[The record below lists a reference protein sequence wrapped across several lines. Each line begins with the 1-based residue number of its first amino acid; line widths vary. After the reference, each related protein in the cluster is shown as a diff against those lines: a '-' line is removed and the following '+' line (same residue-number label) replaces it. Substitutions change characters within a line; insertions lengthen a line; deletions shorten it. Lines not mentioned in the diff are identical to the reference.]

1 MGERRD
7 PQYLLRRP
15 ADSGLGVMGGHHAA
29 SGAAA
34 WIAVAST
41 GPYALGWYPLDAT
54 GVLIGGM
61 ATAGTALVCDWDH
74 RSSTIAHSLPPLSNA
89 IAVGIENAS
98 GGHRQGTHSVLG
110 AAFFVLLAAMAGQIQ
125 LQTGSGVLSVGAGVL
140 CMFMINI
147 AAKALKL
154 FPKSGWITNW
164 VFALT
169 MAGLVTWFAPDQWTW
184 LPVSMLTGVVVHI
197 VGDLVTTGG
206 VPLLWPLV
214 IRPPKFL
221 RRLPVLKSFWRPNG
235 ALSIPLLGRAGS
247 RREWLV
253 LIPVSAYAMVGM
265 CLAALTLAGTHF
277 PAALA
282 LAGRLADSLPG
293 LP

>member
-1 MGERRD
+1 M
-7 PQYLLRRP
+7 
-15 ADSGLGVMGGHHAA
+15 MGGHHAA

-34 WIAVAST
+34 WVAIAST
-41 GPYALGWYPLDAT
+41 GPYTLGWYPLDAT
-54 GVLIGGM
+54 GILIGGM

-74 RSSTIAHSLPPLSNA
+74 RHSTVANSLPPLSNV
-89 IAVGIENAS
+89 IALGIENAS

-110 AAFFVLLAAMAGQIQ
+110 AAFFVLLATLAGQIQ
-125 LQTGSGVLSVGAGVL
+125 LQTDWGLLSVGAGLL

-154 FPKSGWITNW
+154 FPKAGFISNW
-164 VFALT
+164 LFALT

-197 VGDLVTTGG
+197 VGDMITTGG
-206 VPLLWPLV
+206 VPLLWPIV
-214 IRPPKFL
+214 IKPPRFL
-221 RRLPVLKSFWRPNG
+221 RKLPVLNDVWKANG
-235 ALSIPLLGRAGS
+235 AFSVPLLGRAGS
-247 RREWLV
+247 KREWLV

-265 CLAALTLAGTHF
+265 CVAAWALAKAHF

-282 LAGRLADSLPG
+282 LGSALVNSLFG
-293 LP
+293 AA

>member
-1 MGERRD
+1 M
-7 PQYLLRRP
+7 
-15 ADSGLGVMGGHHAA
+15 MGGHHAA

-34 WIAVAST
+34 WVAIAST
-41 GPYALGWYPLDAT
+41 GPYTLGWYPLDAT
-54 GVLIGGM
+54 GILIGGM

-74 RSSTIAHSLPPLSNA
+74 RHSTVANSLPPLSNV

-110 AAFFVLLAAMAGQIQ
+110 AAFFVLLATLAGQIQ
-125 LQTGSGVLSVGAGVL
+125 LQTDWGLLSVGAGLL

-154 FPKSGWITNW
+154 FPKAGFISNW
-164 VFALT
+164 LFALA

-197 VGDLVTTGG
+197 VGDMITTGG
-206 VPLLWPLV
+206 VPLLWPIV
-214 IRPPKFL
+214 IKPPKFL
-221 RRLPVLKSFWRPNG
+221 RKLPVLNDVWKANG
-235 ALSIPLLGRAGS
+235 AFSIPLLGRAGS
-247 RREWLV
+247 KREWLV

-265 CLAALTLAGTHF
+265 CVAAWALAKSHY

-282 LAGRLADSLPG
+282 FGSTLVSGLFGAG
-293 LP
+293 

>member
-1 MGERRD
+1 M
-7 PQYLLRRP
+7 
-15 ADSGLGVMGGHHAA
+15 MGGHHAA

-34 WIAVAST
+34 WVAISST
-41 GPYALGWYPLDAT
+41 GPYTLGWYPLDAT
-54 GVLIGGM
+54 GILIGGM

-74 RSSTIAHSLPPLSNA
+74 RHSTVANSLPPLSNV

-110 AAFFVLLAAMAGQIQ
+110 AAFFVLLATLAGQIQ
-125 LQTGSGVLSVGAGVL
+125 LQTDWGLLSVGAGLL

-154 FPKSGWITNW
+154 FPKAGFISNW
-164 VFALT
+164 LFALT

-197 VGDLVTTGG
+197 VGDMITTGG
-206 VPLLWPLV
+206 VPLLWPIV
-214 IRPPKFL
+214 IKPPRFL
-221 RRLPVLKSFWRPNG
+221 RKLPVLNDVWKANG
-235 ALSIPLLGRAGS
+235 AFSVPLLGRAGS
-247 RREWLV
+247 KREWLV

-265 CLAALTLAGTHF
+265 CVAAWALAKAHF

-282 LAGRLADSLPG
+282 LGSALVNSLFG
-293 LP
+293 AA

>member
-1 MGERRD
+1 
-7 PQYLLRRP
+7 
-15 ADSGLGVMGGHHAA
+15 MGGHHAA

-34 WIAVAST
+34 WVAVVST
-41 GPYALGWYPLDAT
+41 GQYAFGWYPLDAT

-89 IAVGIENAS
+89 IARGIENAS

-110 AAFFVLLAAMAGQIQ
+110 AAFFVVLAAMAGQIQ
-125 LQTGSGVLSVGAGVL
+125 LQTDWGLLSVGAGLL

-154 FPKSGWITNW
+154 FPKSGFISNWI
-164 VFALT
+164 FALA

-184 LPVSMLTGVVVHI
+184 LPVSMLIGVVVHI
-197 VGDLVTTGG
+197 VGDLITTGG

-214 IRPPKFL
+214 IKPPRVL
-221 RRLPVLKSFWRPNG
+221 RRLPLLKNVWRPNG
-235 ALSIPLLGRAGS
+235 ALSIPILGRAGS

-265 CLAALTLAGTHF
+265 SLAAWSLAGAHY

-282 LAGRLADSLPG
+282 LLGRLAGALPG
-293 LP
+293 MP

>member
-1 MGERRD
+1 
-7 PQYLLRRP
+7 
-15 ADSGLGVMGGHHAA
+15 MGGHHAA

-34 WIAVAST
+34 WVAVAAT
-41 GPYALGWYPLDAT
+41 GPYTLGWYPLDAT

-74 RSSTIAHSLPPLSNA
+74 RSSTVAHSLPPLSNM

-110 AAFFVLLAAMAGQIQ
+110 AAMFVLLAAAAAQVQ
-125 LQTGSGVLSVGAGVL
+125 VDTPWGVLSVGAGLL

-164 VFALT
+164 VFALA
-169 MAGLVTWFAPDQWTW
+169 MAGLVTWFAPHQWTW
-184 LPVSMLTGVVVHI
+184 LPMSMLIGVVVHI
-197 VGDLVTTGG
+197 VGDMVTTGG

-214 IRPPKFL
+214 IKPPKFL
-221 RRLPVLKSFWRPNG
+221 RRLWVLRNFWRPNG
-235 ALSIPLLGRAGS
+235 AFSVPLLGRAGS

-253 LIPVSAYAMVGM
+253 LIPVSGYAMVGM
-265 CLAALTLAGTHF
+265 CLAAWSLAGTHF

-282 LAGRLADSLPG
+282 LAGRMASSLRG